1 MYRLAYERR
10 HQQIT
15 NHSQSKSVGPS
26 AWAVLAL
33 PRALSMV
40 HLHLFSRV
48 SLLQKEEA
56 IIALY
61 ERLYI
66 VMLLRYWNK
75 MNLNRIVIFW
85 VKRDDAGT

>member
-1 MYRLAYERR
+1 
-10 HQQIT
+10 
-15 NHSQSKSVGPS
+15 
-26 AWAVLAL
+26 
-33 PRALSMV
+33 MV

-75 MNLNRIVIFW
+75 MNSNRIVIFW